1 MKKIFIYA
9 TAITFILNSCCEQI
23 PGGLDLQSNGTAG
36 AIKDTTYVLATPP
49 IAQPRNVLVEESTG
63 VRCKNCPPAAY
74 AILQYQQANP
84 GRIIVS
90 KNHTGNL
97 AIPIGPID
105 LRTPDATTIDNFLGG
120 AAEGQP
126 SASISREPNTVSG
139 TKSFKFNSGKWLTL
153 INAILAQNTNCNIE
167 LSKSIANNKVSLEA
181 TFTFADTSSQALS
194 YCVYLTENKV
204 VAPQDSVYV
213 SGGFPVGVELE
224 DYEHEEVLRKSITPA
239 ITGLPLSSGLQE
251 KGRLYKKAITFDLP
265 SNVAVPSNCHLV
277 VFVQDANNRVIQVEE
292 IGL

>member
-9 TAITFILNSCCEQI
+9 TAITFVLHSCCEQI
-23 PGGLDLQSNGTAG
+23 PGGLDLQGNGAV
-36 AIKDTTYVLATPP
+36 KDTTYVLSSVPT
-49 IAQPRNVLVEESTG
+49 AQPHNVLVEESTG
-63 VRCKNCPPAAY
+63 VQCKNCPPAAY
-74 AILQYQQANP
+74 AILQYQIANP
-84 GRIIVS
+84 GRIFVS

-97 AIPIGPID
+97 AEPIGVVD

-126 SASISREPNTVSG
+126 SASINREPNTVSG

-153 INAILAQNTNCNIE
+153 INAILAQNTNCNID
-167 LSKSIANNKVSLEA
+167 LNKSITNNKISLEA
-181 TFTFADTSSQALS
+181 TFTFTDTTSQALS

-213 SGGFPVGVELE
+213 QGGFPVPVELE

-239 ITGLPLSSGLQE
+239 ITGLPLSNGLQE
-251 KGRLYKKAITFDLP
+251 KGRLYKKIISFDLP
-265 SNVAVPSNCHLV
+265 KNVAVPSNCHLV
-277 VFVQDANNRVIQVEE
+277 VFVQDVNNKVVQVEE
-292 IGL
+292 ISL